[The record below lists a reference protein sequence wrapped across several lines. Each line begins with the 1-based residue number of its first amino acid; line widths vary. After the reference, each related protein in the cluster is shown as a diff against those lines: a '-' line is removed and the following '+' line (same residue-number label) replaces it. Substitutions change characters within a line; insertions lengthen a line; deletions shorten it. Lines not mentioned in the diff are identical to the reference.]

1 MKDNNN
7 LEQQLADKLGNR
19 SIAPGG
25 QAWERI
31 ARNRE
36 QGKDKKKKKRIYLY
50 YAASIVAAVLVGSYF
65 FATVNNNI
73 EAGPQVV
80 TLESIE
86 KTEKIEDAVDVPEF
100 VLPGQKSETS
110 VAYKVTESK
119 QDIVNRPKEE
129 VKMIAESYKNLQVNG
144 SLPQTSVAVL
154 PEVKS
159 ITRDKLYDQEVD
171 YLLKNAFKEVAA
183 DKQLS
188 KPTDNT
194 ALLQEVEAE
203 MDEYYRDKAMSI
215 FSLKNKKIRIA
226 VRE

>member
-1 MKDNNN
+1 MKDKYN

-19 SIAPGG
+19 SIAPGE

-36 QGKDKKKKKRIYLY
+36 QGKDKKNKKRTYLY
-50 YAASIVAAVLVGSYF
+50 YAASIAVTMLFGGYF
-65 FATVNNNI
+65 FATVNNDV
-73 EAGPQVV
+73 ESGPQVV
-80 TLESIE
+80 TSKGIE
-86 KTEKIEDAVDVPEF
+86 KKGKAEEVVAVSEF
-100 VLPGQKSETS
+100 ALPGQQAEIAVVHT
-110 VAYKVTESK
+110 VTE
-119 QDIVNRPKEE
+119 QRPDAVNLPREE
-129 VKMIAESYKNLQVNG
+129 VKLIAESYRGLQVHE

-154 PEVKS
+154 AEVET
-159 ITRDKLYDQEVD
+159 ITKDKLYDQEVD
-171 YLLKNAFKEVAA
+171 YLLKNAFKQVAA

-194 ALLQEVEAE
+194 ALLKEVEAE

-215 FSLKNKKIRIA
+215 FSLRHKKIRIA

>member
-1 MKDNNN
+1 MKDKYN
-7 LEQQLADKLGNR
+7 LEEQLANKLGNR

-25 QAWERI
+25 EAWERI

-36 QGKDKKKKKRIYLY
+36 QGKDKKKKKRTYLY
-50 YAASIVAAVLVGSYF
+50 YAASIVLLMLFGGYF
-65 FATVNNNI
+65 FATVNNHI

-80 TLESIE
+80 TSESIE
-86 KTEKIEDAVDVPEF
+86 KTEKIKDAVDAPEF
-100 VLPGQKSETS
+100 ALPGQKSET
-110 VAYKVTESK
+110 VMAHKLTEPK
-119 QDIVNRPKEE
+119 EDVVNRSKEE
-129 VKMIAESYKNLQVNG
+129 VKMIAESYRGLQVNE
-144 SLPQTSVAVL
+144 SLPHTSVAVL
-154 PEVKS
+154 AEVKT
-159 ITRDKLYDQEVD
+159 ITKDKLYDQEVD

-194 ALLQEVEAE
+194 ALLKEVEAE

-215 FSLKNKKIRIA
+215 FSLRHKKIRIA